1 MNKKIYI
8 IRLNDI
14 VEQHWRYLYEKRYG
28 FYLSGALFA
37 VRINF
42 IHIIKLY

>member
-1 MNKKIYI
+1 MYKKIYI

-14 VEQHWRYLYEKRYG
+14 VEQHLRYFYEKKYG
-28 FYLSGALFA
+28 FYLSSALFA

-42 IHIIKLY
+42 YTFN